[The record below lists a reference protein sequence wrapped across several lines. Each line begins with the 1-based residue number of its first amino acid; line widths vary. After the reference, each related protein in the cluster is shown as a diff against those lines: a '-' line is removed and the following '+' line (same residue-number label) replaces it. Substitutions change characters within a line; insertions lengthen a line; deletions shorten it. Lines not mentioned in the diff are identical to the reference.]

1 MAYDYDLFVIGAG
14 SGGVRASRIAAG
26 YGARVGIC
34 EDYRVGGT
42 CVIRGC
48 VPKKLLVYGS
58 KYAHEFEDSAAYGW
72 TVGEPT
78 HSWATLRDNVSR
90 EVDRLNGIYIRLLEG
105 SGVKIHM
112 GRGRLMDRHTIEVG
126 GETITADKILVCTG
140 GRPEVPPIPGHE
152 FAITSNEAFHLP
164 DPLPKRIT
172 IVGGGYIAVEFAGIF
187 HGLGCETEIVI
198 RRDRVLRGFDEECRT
213 FVHEALKASGIKMRT
228 ETEIQRI
235 CPAKDG
241 SAQGKKGP
249 FECHTPLGGMFETDL
264 VMYATGRVPNTHGIG
279 LEKAGVQLDKAGA
292 IAVDEWSKTTADN
305 IWAVGD
311 VTDRIALTPVAL
323 MEGHCF
329 ADTEFGNKPRKADH
343 RNVPSAVFCQ
353 PEMANVGLTEEEA
366 RMTLGELR
374 VYASAFTPM
383 KYTLAGRKQ
392 RTFMKLIV
400 EAATD
405 RVVGCHMVGDDAA
418 ELIQGLAVAVKAG
431 ATKAQFDATVGIHP
445 TAGEEFVTMRT
456 ARPEPTAKKAAAE

>member
-26 YGARVGIC
+26 HGARVGIC

-58 KYAHEFEDSAAYGW
+58 KFAHEFDDAAAYGW
-72 TVGEPT
+72 SLGERT
-78 HSWATLRDNVSR
+78 HSWSVLRDNVQQ
-90 EVDRLNGIYIRLLEG
+90 EVDRLNGVYLRLLEG
-105 SGVKIHM
+105 AGVKLHM
-112 GRGRLMDRHTIEVG
+112 GRGRLLDRHTVEVG
-126 GETITADKILVCTG
+126 GETFTADKILVATG

-152 FAITSNEAFHLP
+152 CAITSNEAFHLP
-164 DPLPKRIT
+164 DPLPRRIT
-172 IVGGGYIAVEFAGIF
+172 IVGGGYIAVEFAGVF
-187 HGLGCETEIVI
+187 NGLGCEVDLVL

-213 FVHEALKASGIKMRT
+213 FVHEALAKSGIRMRT
-228 ETEIQRI
+228 ETQIVGIE
-235 CPAKDG
+235 
-241 SAQGKKGP
+241 SANGKAP
-249 FECHTPLGGMFETDL
+249 FQLRTGNGAVFETDL
-264 VMYATGRVPNTHGIG
+264 VMYATGRVANTAGIG
-279 LEKAGVQLDKAGA
+279 LEKVGVQLDKAGA
-292 IAVDEWSKTTADN
+292 IAVDEWSRTTCEN

-311 VTDRIALTPVAL
+311 VTDRINLTPVAI

-329 ADTEFGNKPRKADH
+329 ADTVFGNRPRKPDH

-353 PEMANVGLTEEEA
+353 PELATVGLTEEEA
-366 RMTLGELR
+366 SRTLGKLR
-374 VYASAFTPM
+374 VYTAAFRPM
-383 KYTLAGRKQ
+383 KYTLTGGEQ

-405 RVVGCHMVGDDAA
+405 KVVGVHMVGDDAA

-456 ARPEPTAKKAAAE
+456 ARPEPAPRKVAAE

>member
-26 YGARVGIC
+26 HGARVGIC

-58 KYAHEFEDSAAYGW
+58 KFAHEFEDAAAYGW
-72 TVGEPT
+72 TVPEPT
-78 HSWATLRDNVSR
+78 HSWATLRDNVQK
-90 EVDRLNGIYIRLLEG
+90 EVDRLNAVYLRLLDG
-105 SGVKIHM
+105 AGVKLHM
-112 GRGRLMDRHTIEVG
+112 GRGRLMDRHTIQVG
-126 GETITADKILVCTG
+126 EETITAEKILVATG
-140 GRPEVPPIPGHE
+140 GRPVVPPIPGHE
-152 FAITSNEAFHLP
+152 LAITSNEAFHLP
-164 DPLPKRIT
+164 ELPKRIT
-172 IVGGGYIAVEFAGIF
+172 VVGGGYIAVEFAGIF
-187 HGLGCETEIVI
+187 NGLGAKVDLVL

-213 FVHEALKASGIKMRT
+213 FVHEALAENGIRLRT
-228 ETEIQRI
+228 ETQIGRI
-235 CPAKDG
+235 VAKGGDG
-241 SAQGKKGP
+241 KGP
-249 FECHTPLGGMFETDL
+249 YEVHTLLGGMFETDC
-264 VMYATGRVPNTHGIG
+264 VMYATGRTPNTSGIG
-279 LEKAGVQLDKAGA
+279 LEKVGVQLDKAGA
-292 IAVDEWSKTTADN
+292 IAVDEWSRTTAEN

-311 VTDRIALTPVAL
+311 VTDRINLTPVAI

-329 ADTEFGNKPRKADH
+329 ADTEFGNKPRKSDH
-343 RNVPSAVFCQ
+343 RDVPSAVFCQ
-353 PEMANVGLTEEEA
+353 PELANVGLTEEEA
-366 RMTLGELR
+366 RLTLGELR
-374 VYASAFTPM
+374 VYTAAFRPM
-383 KYTLAGRKQ
+383 KYTVSGRHQ

-405 RVVGCHMVGDDAA
+405 KVVGIHMVGDDAA

-456 ARPEPTAKKAAAE
+456 ARAADAAQKRAAAE

>member
-14 SGGVRASRIAAG
+14 SGGVRASRIAASH
-26 YGARVGIC
+26 GARVGIC

-58 KYAHEFEDSAAYGW
+58 KFAHEFEDASAYGW
-72 TVGEPT
+72 SLGKAT
-78 HSWATLRDNVSR
+78 HSWAPLRDNVQK
-90 EVDRLNGIYIRLLEG
+90 EVDRLNAVYLRLLDG
-105 SGVKIHM
+105 AGVKLHM
-112 GRGRLMDRHTIEVG
+112 GRGRLLDRHTIEVG
-126 GETITADKILVCTG
+126 SETITADKILIATG
-140 GRPEVPPIPGHE
+140 GRPEVPKIPGHE

-164 DPLPKRIT
+164 DPLPRRIT
-172 IVGGGYIAVEFAGIF
+172 IVGAGYIAVEFAGVF
-187 HGLGCETEIVI
+187 NGLGCDVDLVL

-213 FVHEALKASGIKMRT
+213 FVHEALAGSGIRMRT
-228 ETEIQRI
+228 ETEIARI
-235 CPAKDG
+235 EATDG
-241 SAQGKKGP
+241 KAP
-249 FECHTPLGGMFETDL
+249 FKLHTPNGGLFETDL
-264 VMYATGRVPNTHGIG
+264 VMYATGRVPNTAGIG
-279 LEKAGVQLDKAGA
+279 LEKVGVQLDKVGA
-292 IAVDEWSKTTADN
+292 VAVDEWSKTTAEN

-311 VTDRIALTPVAL
+311 VTDRINLTPVAI

-343 RNVPSAVFCQ
+343 RTVPSAVFCQ

-366 RMTLGELR
+366 IRTLGELR
-374 VYASAFTPM
+374 VYTAAFRPM
-383 KYTLAGRKQ
+383 KYTLTGGHQ

-405 RVVGCHMVGDDAA
+405 KVVGAHMVGDDAA
-418 ELIQGLAVAVKAG
+418 ELIQGLAIAIKAG
-431 ATKAQFDATVGIHP
+431 ATKAHFDATVGIHP

-456 ARPEPTAKKAAAE
+456 ARPEPSLKKVAAE

>member
-14 SGGVRASRIAAG
+14 SGGVRASRIAATH
-26 YGARVGIC
+26 GARVGIC

-58 KYAHEFEDSAAYGW
+58 KFAHEFEDAAGFGW
-72 TVGEPT
+72 TVPAPT
-78 HSWATLRDNVSR
+78 HSWPTLRDNVNR
-90 EVDRLNGIYIRLLEG
+90 EVDRLNAIYLRLLDG
-105 SGVKIHM
+105 AGVKLHM
-112 GRGRLMDRHTIEVG
+112 GRGRLMDRHTIQVG
-126 GETITADKILVCTG
+126 EQTITAEKILIASG
-140 GRPEVPPIPGHE
+140 GHPVIPSIPGCE
-152 FAITSNEAFHLP
+152 LAITSNEAFHLP
-164 DPLPKRIT
+164 ELPKRIA
-172 IVGGGYIAVEFAGIF
+172 IVGAGYIAVEFAGIF
-187 HGLGCETEIVI
+187 KGLGSQVDLVL

-213 FVHEALKASGIKMRT
+213 AVHEALKESGIKMRT
-228 ETEIQRI
+228 EIEIGRI
-235 CPAKDG
+235 V
-241 SAQGKKGP
+241 KKGDNGP
-249 FECHTPLGGMFETDL
+249 YEIHTPLGGMFETDL
-264 VMYATGRVPNTHGIG
+264 VMYATGRAPNTRGIG
-279 LEKAGVQLDKAGA
+279 LEKVGVQLDKAGA

-311 VTDRIALTPVAL
+311 VTDRINLTPVAI

-343 RNVPSAVFCQ
+343 RSVPSAVFCQ

-366 RMTLGELR
+366 RRTLGELR
-374 VYASAFTPM
+374 IFTAAFKPM
-383 KYTLAGRKQ
+383 KHTLSGRSQ

-405 RVVGCHMVGDDAA
+405 KVVGAHMVGDDAA
-418 ELIQGLAVAVKAG
+418 ELIQGLAVAIKAG
-431 ATKAQFDATVGIHP
+431 ATKAHFDATVGIHP

-456 ARPEPTAKKAAAE
+456 ARADTTPTRAAAE